1 MRHRAPAVRLVA
13 AIAFLAVLSVWGAA
27 AAPQSPAEIAA
38 MARRDDPAEQ
48 FALAHRLD
56 TMMADRRDRARALEL
71 YCQAA
76 RSGNAE
82 AAFGIGRM
90 FFGGRGVLRD
100 VARAADWFR
109 LAAAR
114 GHVLSAHLARSFGTL
129 TSSAPSGCPGFDLRA
144 AMSPDAS
151 PYEAG
156 LHEGGPPG
164 TRSRGTGLAVR
175 PTEALAPPEI
185 AALVATLAPEYDL
198 DADLVLAVITVE
210 SAFQSDA
217 VSPRRA
223 LGLMQLMPETAA
235 RFGVTRALDP
245 EENIRGGMKYL
256 RWLRDYFDGDLV
268 LVLAAYNAGEGA
280 VERFGGV
287 PPFPETKAY
296 IEKIRLAYGAPL
308 LSPATTG
315 AP

>member
-1 MRHRAPAVRLVA
+1 MRRRAPAVRLA
-13 AIAFLAVLSVWGAA
+13 ATVGFLAVLFAWDAA
-27 AAPQSPAEIAA
+27 TAASQPPAELAA
-38 MARRDDPAEQ
+38 KPRGDDPAAL

-56 TMMADRRDRARALEL
+56 TITADRRDRARALEL

-76 RSGNAE
+76 RSGHAE
-82 AAFGIGRM
+82 AAFDIGRM
-90 FFGGRGVLRD
+90 FFAGRGVLRD

-109 LAAAR
+109 LAGAR
-114 GHVLSAHLARSFGTL
+114 GHMLSARLARSFGAL
-129 TSSAPSGCPGFDLRA
+129 TSSASSGCPGFDLRE
-144 AMSPDAS
+144 AMAHDAG
-151 PYEAG
+151 PNEA
-156 LHEGGPPG
+156 GPPG
-164 TRSRGTGLAVR
+164 SRSRGTGLAVR
-175 PTEALAPPEI
+175 PTEALAPPDI
-185 AALVATLAPEYDL
+185 VALVSALAPEYAL
-198 DADLVLAVITVE
+198 DPDLVLAVIAVE

-223 LGLMQLMPETAA
+223 LGLMQLMPQTAA

-296 IEKIRLAYGAPL
+296 IEKIRDAYGSPL
-308 LSPATTG
+308 LSLATSS